1 MSITQIGGQQLS
13 PKDRLLGNLE
23 SGGLAA
29 DKATMVAGEIDSAVQ
44 SAKSSSSSGRP
55 DRASVREAIE
65 KQLTADVS
73 AGKLTADE
81 ANLVR
86 QTLDQFDK
94 RLSEGQSS
102 ADGGGKPDPTEM
114 FKTLD
119 SNGDGKLTRDE
130 FVGGRPKDVS
140 EDQAGSLYDSIAN
153 GNTDGLTADQF
164 AQGMASQQPPGG
176 GGPPSG
182 GGGGGGSDG
191 SSSKSE
197 VSRTS
202 TTQGAVK
209 TTVITYS
216 DGTKETSTSTS
227 TVSAS
232 DDATKSSSD
241 ALLDLLKASSASDTS
256 SAADYLKTLL
266 SGGLVDIKA

>member
-102 ADGGGKPDPTEM
+102 AGGGGKPDPTEM
-114 FKTLD
+114 FEKLD
-119 SNGDGKLTRDE
+119 SDGDGKLTRDE
-130 FVGGRPKDVS
+130 FVAGRPEDVS

-153 GNTDGLTADQF
+153 GNTDGLTAEQF

-176 GGPPSG
+176 GPPSG
-182 GGGGGGSDG
+182 GGGGGGSDS

-216 DGTKETSTSTS
+216 DGTKETTTS
-227 TVSAS
+227 TVSTS
-232 DDATKSSSD
+232 DDAAKSSSD

-266 SGGLVDIKA
+266 AGGLVDIKA